1 MTTLPYIYGFN
12 LIAFIIHI
20 NNSCFIEYNAID
32 WNGIFIHI
40 LYVFSRNKSFRMHM
54 ISWQPN
60 NILMN
65 LKIMYLSSE
74 NKLLSLVI
82 ILGAI
87 RYSLLFVT
95 YSFQIPSKSQWIAFW
110 KPRGFVIIAL
120 RLLLFL
126 RKLESNYLDLILL
139 YFSKMR
145 GRTY

>member
-20 NNSCFIEYNAID
+20 NNSCYIEYNAIN
-32 WNGIFIHI
+32 WNWIFIHI

-54 ISWQPN
+54 IFGNQTTFSW
-60 NILMN
+60 ILR
-65 LKIMYLSSE
+65 LPIIWE
-74 NKLLSLVI
+74 QVILSLVT
-82 ILGAI
+82 LGAI

-95 YSFQIPSKSQWIAFW
+95 YSFQILSKSQWIAFW